1 MSKQTYQ
8 QNQSHSPDYFTSKD
22 AYQNGGS
29 EGQSGNQNEYSQGS
43 NKGNHPQGDFGGG
56 QSRGPVSH
64 QKEEI
69 LVHDLV
75 KTAVMGVQAIDVVEE
90 YIRDPEFKSLAVSHK
105 DTYQH
110 FANRISQYMREY
122 GIKEDFFAS
131 VEEAIQK
138 GMIKMSA
145 MGSDSDSVIAEKLIK
160 GTNMGIDTV
169 TKAVNSP
176 WGISSELVDLTK
188 ELQTFM
194 LDTLPALRARL

>member
-1 MSKQTYQ
+1 MSRQTFKDRQTEYQ
-8 QNQSHSPDYFTSKD
+8 
-22 AYQNGGS
+22 GGNTYG
-29 EGQSGNQNEYSQGS
+29 GQPQGS
-43 NKGNHPQGDFGGG
+43 CEGCTGGG
-56 QSRGPVSH
+56 RPVSH
-64 QKEEI
+64 KKEEV

-75 KTAVMGVQAIDVVEE
+75 KTAVMGVQSIDVVEE
-90 YIRDPEFKSLAVSHK
+90 YIRDPEFKSLVVSHK

-110 FANRISQYMREY
+110 FANRISQYMREH
-122 GIKEDFFAS
+122 GIEEDFFAS

-176 WGISSELVDLTK
+176 WGISDELVGLTK
-188 ELQTFM
+188 EMQSFM
-194 LDTLPALRARL
+194 IDTLSALRARL